1 VSASSSAELARPRG
15 ENSRFTSLLARR
27 PRTWVA
33 WWAEDVGTYLAWRPE
48 WPVVVVTAAAWVAL
62 LLGVPGAH
70 RHSAGSASGAHQHG
84 HAMAGMGAPG
94 ADVEATTQAGT
105 AGLLLGWALMCAAM
119 MLPLALPAARHVAA
133 NTFRPRRPRALT
145 VFAIAYLVPLL
156 SLGLLLPPADVAIP
170 GRDVRTG
177 VLVGLGLLLAALW
190 QVSVWK
196 RWAVLSCSETV
207 PLPPGGLAADRACAE
222 FGVRQGLRCLAACW
236 PLMALMGVVMVV
248 PTTLSHTALLAGMA
262 VGTAMSVAESR
273 SRRRREIIPVLAAPL
288 VVAAALAWVTLA

>member
-1 VSASSSAELARPRG
+1 VSASSSAELARPRA

-48 WPVVVVTAAAWVAL
+48 WPVVVVTATAWAAL
-62 LLGVPGAH
+62 LLGVPGGHHHA
-70 RHSAGSASGAHQHG
+70 SAGTAAPTTGSMSGMHQHG
-84 HAMAGMGAPG
+84 TGTSAAAT
-94 ADVEATTQAGT
+94 DVAT

-119 MLPLALPAARHVAA
+119 MLPLALPAARHVAV
-133 NTFRPRRPRALT
+133 NTFQPRRPRALG
-145 VFAIAYLVPLL
+145 VFVLAYLLPFL
-156 SLGLLLPPADVAIP
+156 SLGLLLPLADVAFP

-177 VLVGLGLLLAALW
+177 VVVGLGLLLAALW
-190 QVSVWK
+190 QVTVWK

-236 PLMALMGVVMVV
+236 PLMALMGVLMVL
-248 PTTLSHTALLAGMA
+248 PSTLSDTALLTGMA
-262 VGTAMSVAESR
+262 IATGMTVAESR
-273 SRRRREIIPVLAAPL
+273 SRRRRELIPVLAAPL
-288 VVAAALAWVTLA
+288 VAAGVLAWVTLA